1 MQRRS
6 IPRIPEGKYS
16 RDRIR
21 TLLQAVHVLEHGPAS
36 WEVQTLG
43 ERGASKRFETK
54 MAAVD
59 YALHLRP
66 DSKVVVHYRA
76 PRKVTFARIEAKAG
90 QNPSL
95 REQVIR

>member
-1 MQRRS
+1 
-6 IPRIPEGKYS
+6 
-16 RDRIR
+16 
-21 TLLQAVHVLEHGPAS
+21 
-36 WEVQTLG
+36 
-43 ERGASKRFETK
+43 

-66 DSKVVVHYRA
+66 ESKVVVHYRE